1 MYCHHLRWGRLYVG
15 EVGLGVENQECSSGQ
30 VHFEMPVRHQSGDG
44 EEADGYTSLE
54 FGERSDLGVYGRLD
68 N

>member
-1 MYCHHLRWGRLYVG
+1 MGKAVG
-15 EVGLGVENQECSSGQ
+15 EVGLGVENQECSSGHIH
-30 VHFEMPVRHQSGDG
+30 VEMPVRHQSGEG

-54 FGERSDLGVYGRLD
+54 FGERSDPGVYERSD

>member
-1 MYCHHLRWGRLYVG
+1 M
-15 EVGLGVENQECSSGQ
+15 GLGVENQEYSSGH

-54 FGERSDLGVYGRLD
+54 FGERSDLGIYERSD
-68 N
+68 H